1 MDRKTLLMLAVL
13 GFAGYYLY
21 RRAADVVKVFR
32 TAGEALGSGLFDLFH
47 PDPVGERLYYNVLFP
62 DGQRHSVPSRAVAND
77 ATFVNRN
84 LSPNYP
90 GDGRKY
96 KIIVDKTKARGV
108 NKTAYPV

>member
-1 MDRKTLLMLAVL
+1 MDRKTLLLLALL
-13 GFAGYYLY
+13 GLGGYYLY
-21 RRAADVVKVFR
+21 RKAADVVKVFR
-32 TAGEALGSGLFDLFH
+32 NAGEALGSGLFDLFH
-47 PDPVGERLYYNVLFP
+47 PDPVGETLFYTVLFP
-62 DGQRHSVPSRAVAND
+62 DGQRHAVPSRAVAND

-96 KIIVDKTKARGV
+96 KIIVDKTKASGV